1 IKRTE
6 LAGELA
12 TRYGLAPTQIDQL
25 TQIRT
30 AAELATWLTAA
41 VGEPAPA
48 AGPATGPLDDP
59 LAVITALISERTGYP
74 IEMIEPDLDLER
86 DLSIDSI
93 KRTELAGELA
103 TRYGLAP
110 TQIDQLTQIRTAAEL
125 AERLG
130 GGRSAPITG
139 SVPASPAT
147 DQPAAPPPVERPL
160 AAVPAG
166 VAPRRFVPTTAVTV
180 PVPEVGEP
188 AGRTIAISGV
198 DNPVGAELAAQL
210 TNAGATVVG
219 PDRVEQA
226 DLLVHLDAF
235 SPAGPDDDDF
245 VLPEAFPLLRA
256 AALGTGGL
264 LVAAP
269 GPGKRATGLRGFV
282 RAMAHEFPD
291 SMVRLVE
298 TDGPADAA
306 AARLLAELGRRGD
319 EPVVTTGTQRTAPVL
334 AEHPL
339 GSLAAAG
346 GGPDGQG
353 GAEAA
358 AIGLRPDSV
367 LLLLGGARGITARF
381 AVTAAAASGCRVV
394 LAGRTALDTDP
405 EPAVLAAARGPVEVR
420 AALARLGHRDPGQLD
435 RAARRVLACREV
447 AATLEAVRAA
457 GGRAEYRPLD
467 VTDPQAVADLLK
479 RVHTEYGRVDGVVFA
494 AGVIEDRLL
503 ADKTVA
509 SFRRVFDTKV
519 GGAQHLRHALT
530 EQGVRPGFVVLFGS
544 IAGVLGNRGQADYAA
559 ANDALDTIG
568 REWTGDTR
576 VLTVHWG
583 PWAPD
588 PEHGG
593 MVTPELAADYA
604 RRGIGLIDPH
614 EGALSLLRELAWG
627 DQPSVVYTASGW

>member
-1 IKRTE
+1 M
-6 LAGELA
+6 
-12 TRYGLAPTQIDQL
+12 
-25 TQIRT
+25 
-30 AAELATWLTAA
+30 
-41 VGEPAPA
+41 
-48 AGPATGPLDDP
+48 
-59 LAVITALISERTGYP
+59 ITALISERTGYP

-298 TDGPADAA
+298 T
-306 AARLLAELGRRGD
+306 
-319 EPVVTTGTQRTAPVL
+319 
-334 AEHPL
+334 
-339 GSLAAAG
+339 

-394 LAGRTALDTDP
+394 LAGRTVLDTDP
-405 EPAVLAAARGPVEVR
+405 EPAALAAARGPVEVR